1 MLPPSIPSDA
11 ADAEWIDGCDGTALR
26 LYRIH
31 GPAAAGPALL
41 FGHANGFAAGSY
53 LPWLRRAAERM
64 PVFAY
69 DARGHGG
76 SARPP
81 EPLAESTHVDFLA
94 DDLARVAAAVRRHI
108 GAEAPLHFAAHS
120 FSGLAA
126 LRLGA
131 VHDRVPFASATL
143 FEPPIS
149 PTPDLPEHAVSGEL
163 SRGLIQG
170 AERRRREWDSPQAFF
185 DRLAAN
191 PHFAA
196 WDRAMMAAHAHA
208 TLRPKAGGGG
218 YELAC
223 DPAVEAAGYRMTL
236 NSSTFRFLHR
246 FRCPAVFVASDP
258 PEAGGPPSWA
268 ARMQWLAAER
278 VPGARLVHLAGTSH
292 MMLFERPDECL
303 GHLMAHMAQVGD
315 VRAPG

>member
-1 MLPPSIPSDA
+1 MIPPSIPAEA
-11 ADAEWIDGCDGTALR
+11 ADVEWVDGCNGTALR
-26 LYRIH
+26 LYRLY
-31 GPAAAGPALL
+31 GPVQGDQAQAGPSLL

-53 LPWLRRAAERM
+53 LPWLQRLAERM

-76 SARPP
+76 SAHPGQ
-81 EPLAESTHVDFLA
+81 PLAETTHVDALA
-94 DDLARVAAAVRRHI
+94 EDLALVVAAVRRQVGQGVPI
-108 GAEAPLHFAAHS
+108 HFAAHS

-131 VHDRVPFASATL
+131 VHDCMPFASASL

-163 SRGLIQG
+163 SQGLIKG
-170 AERRRREWDSPQAFF
+170 AERRRREWQSPDAYFA
-185 DRLAAN
+185 RLDAN

-196 WDRAMMAAHAHA
+196 WDRPMMAAHARA
-208 TLRPKAGGGG
+208 TLRPKPNGNG

-236 NSSTFRFLHR
+236 NSSTFRFVDR
-246 FRCPAVFVASDP
+246 FCCPTMFVASDP

-268 ARMQWLAAER
+268 ARMQWLVSQR
-278 VPGARLVHLAGTSH
+278 VPGAKLVHLSGTSH

-303 GHLMAHMAQVGD
+303 RHLLAHIAGS
-315 VRAPG
+315 G